1 MEEAAQCDM
10 IADGLFDLRENFIMF
25 SSYKQLHED
34 PALFHG
40 KVRDKLIPRYLSAME
55 NQLRRNDGGGAGGR
69 GLVGMEMTYADV
81 ALLEVLELV
90 EELYPGL
97 VRNGYPLVS
106 SFHHNMKESDRVKD
120 YLSSERR
127 NPPLNDTYIDY
138 VREILPLK

>member
-1 MEEAAQCDM
+1 M
-10 IADGLFDLRENFIMF
+10 IADGLFDFRENFIMF

-40 KVRDKLIPRYLSAME
+40 KVRDKLIPRYMSAME
-55 NQLRRNDGGGAGGR
+55 NQLQRNNGGGAEGR
-69 GLVGMEMTYADV
+69 GLVGMEMSYADV

-97 VRNGYPLVS
+97 VRNEYPLVA
-106 SFHHNMKESDRVKD
+106 SFHDNMKEIARVKD

-127 NPPLNDTYIDY
+127 NPPLNETYIGH